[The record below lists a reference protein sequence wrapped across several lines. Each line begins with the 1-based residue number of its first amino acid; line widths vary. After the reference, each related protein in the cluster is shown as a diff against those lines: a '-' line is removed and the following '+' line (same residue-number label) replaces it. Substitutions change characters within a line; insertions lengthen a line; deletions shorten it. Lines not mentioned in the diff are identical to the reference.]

1 MEETLLSEY
10 EIIVII
16 RADLEESD
24 IMTTYGRVCQSVAE
38 LGGHVLDKED
48 WGRRKLAYPI
58 KKFSYGR
65 YMMAVALLNPKDVK
79 EIERR
84 MRFDDRLVRFL
95 VVCVGPVNDP
105 TARIE
110 QAEERRKNGPDIR
123 RRSDLEEI
131 EEPAEED
138 YDIDHSAID

>member
-1 MEETLLSEY
+1 MLSEY

-24 IMTTYGRVCQSVAE
+24 IMETYGRVCANVADI
-38 LGGHVLDKED
+38 GGHVLDKED

-58 KKFSYGR
+58 RKFSYGR
-65 YMMAVALLNPKDVK
+65 YMMAVVLLAPKDVT

-84 MRFDDRLVRFL
+84 MRFDDRVVRFL
-95 VVCVGPVNDP
+95 VVCTGPVADP

-110 QAEERRKNGPDIR
+110 AAEDRRK
-123 RRSDLEEI
+123 
-131 EEPAEED
+131 
-138 YDIDHSAID
+138 